1 MSDRND
7 EPHYRAVQ
15 NAIASGQVWHGTLTG
30 RRKDG
35 TLYEQEATIS
45 PVRDAEGVITH
56 YVAVKRDITERLQT
70 QARIW
75 HLAHHDALTDLP
87 NRVLFQDRLQQAVA
101 QARRSGLLV
110 AILFIDLDNFKDVN
124 DALGHEFGDLLLKA
138 VTLRLRGCTR
148 ETDTVARL
156 GGDEFA
162 LIHTGLGA
170 LPVGSQAGGK
180 GAGAAVRAVLARGS
194 GGAHQRQH
202 RGHDLPARPR
212 RSAAD
217 REKRRHGDVP
227 GEEHW
232 PLELPV
238 LQRGNEPRFP
248 GPQGAGA

>member
-1 MSDRND
+1 MPLEEAAGQITGVVTVSLDITQQKEAQKLNTLLATAVEHAGDVIEITDAESRFEYVNAAFERISGYSRADALGETPFSLLMSDRDD

-101 QARRSGLLV
+101 QTRRTGQLV

-138 VTLRLRGCTR
+138 VTLRLRA
-148 ETDTVARL
+148 AR
-156 GGDEFA
+156 
-162 LIHTGLGA
+162 
-170 LPVGSQAGGK
+170 
-180 GAGAAVRAVLARGS
+180 
-194 GGAHQRQH
+194 
-202 RGHDLPARPR
+202 ARPTR
-212 RSAAD
+212 WPASAATSS
-217 REKRRHGDVP
+217 R
-227 GEEHW
+227 
-232 PLELPV
+232 
-238 LQRGNEPRFP
+238 
-248 GPQGAGA
+248 